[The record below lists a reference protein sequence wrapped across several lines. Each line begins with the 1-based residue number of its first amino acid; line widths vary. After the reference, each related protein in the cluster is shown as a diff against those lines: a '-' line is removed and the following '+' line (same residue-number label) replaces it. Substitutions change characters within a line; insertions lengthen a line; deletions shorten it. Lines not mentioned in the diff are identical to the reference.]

1 MAEQSVSASFSEY
14 QEFYNAEQE
23 TREKIRETTRDI
35 EKYLK
40 SVVGVLQGIHQD
52 VSPQHLKVTTEKSRA
67 VLTENV
73 KPLFGDLNG
82 KVPAGEYFRYHDNWK
97 FLTTKLSFAC
107 ALINY
112 LETDQVADRETIA
125 AMLGLT
131 IDPKGANIY
140 LDMEDYLQGLLQM
153 TSELARFS
161 VNCVAKGDVR
171 RPRKIFKIMSEL
183 QQAFSELNLKNDHLR
198 RMFDGL
204 KYDVK
209 KVEQV
214 IYDIT
219 IRGLDSAEQVKPVE
233 ESAGTGGE

>member
-1 MAEQSVSASFSEY
+1 MAEQSVGTSFAEY
-14 QEFYNAEQE
+14 QDFYNAEQE
-23 TREKIRETTRDI
+23 TREKIRETTREI
-35 EKYLK
+35 EKGLK
-40 SVVGVLQGIHQD
+40 SVIGVLQGIHQD
-52 VSPQHLKVTTEKSRA
+52 VSSPHLKLTTEKCRGILS
-67 VLTENV
+67 ENV
-73 KPLFGDLNG
+73 KPLFGNLNE

-107 ALINY
+107 ALICY
-112 LETDQVADRETIA
+112 LETDLVANRETIA
-125 AMLGLT
+125 SMLGLT
-131 IDPKGANIY
+131 IDPKAANIY

-153 TSELARFS
+153 TTELARFS

-171 RPRKIFKIMSEL
+171 RPRKIFKVMSDL
-183 QQAFSELNLKNDHLR
+183 QQGFSELNLKNDHLR

-219 IRGLDSAEQVKPVE
+219 IRGLDSPQQLKPAE
-233 ESAGTGGE
+233 ESAQ